1 MWEASEGEERM
12 REQLA
17 SFNEF
22 NDPGPERRCGSWLR
36 VRGGFKDA
44 SRLERSKCWPDW
56 WRKRKAVPPK
66 PQADARVEL
75 TIKLVACEYLEENL
89 LMTGSHW
96 GSEMGLGNLISIV

>member
-1 MWEASEGEERM
+1 M

-22 NDPGPERRCGSWLR
+22 NDPGPELKVWLMAAYPG
-36 VRGGFKDA
+36 GGFKDA
-44 SRLERSKCWPDW
+44 RRLERSKCWPDW

-89 LMTGSHW
+89 LITGCHW

>member
-1 MWEASEGEERM
+1 M

-22 NDPGPERRCGSWLR
+22 NDPGPELKVWLMAACPGG
-36 VRGGFKDA
+36 VLKMPVDWRGANVGQTG
-44 SRLERSKCWPDW
+44 R
-56 WRKRKAVPPK
+56 RKRKAVPPK